1 MKILVLDDDHVL
13 TMILADHLADRGHQV
28 VPAYKGNLAAHFCE
42 EEEFDLVIVDY
53 VLAEMNGFEVL
64 ERLRQK
70 NRKARA
76 IIITGFPELLKDE
89 SKRLKELDV
98 EAVLDKPF
106 SFSKVDELI
115 EKYNK

>member
-1 MKILVLDDDHVL
+1 MKILVLDDDQVL
-13 TMILADHLADRGHQV
+13 TMILSDHLTDRGHKV
-28 VPAYKGNLAAHFCE
+28 TPAYKGNLAAHFCE
-42 EEEFDLVIVDY
+42 EQDLDLVIVDL
-53 VLAEMNGFEVL
+53 VLAGMNGFEVL
-64 ERLRQK
+64 ERLRQN

-89 SKRLKELDV
+89 STRLKKLDV
-98 EAVLDKPF
+98 EAVLEKPF